1 MLGNGIQGHPQRL
14 ERQSPLA
21 RPGEPSATRNSMT
34 DTAPTVLIVGNEGLL
49 VEGLRQFF
57 DSIGLQAQRHL
68 GPTSPGSANAP
79 VSVDILI
86 VLDDPA
92 QAGEARTLMDALQKQ
107 RPETKLLLLRPSFTP
122 TQVRDALQMGFHA
135 ILLRSVSQDAL
146 GHTIRLLLL
155 GETVLAVSLAAM
167 LLDLGE
173 QTIEPGVVGER
184 GFSRRELQILACLVR
199 GQPNKVIAQ
208 DLGVSEATVKVQ
220 LRHLLKKIGVANRTQ
235 AAIWAL
241 GRNVV
246 RGKTPGRGAEPS
258 KGDVPGDAEQ
268 DR

>member
-1 MLGNGIQGHPQRL
+1 MLGNGIQGQPQRL
-14 ERQSPLA
+14 ERQPPLA
-21 RPGEPSATRNSMT
+21 RPGEPPATRNPKA
-34 DTAPTVLIVGNEGLL
+34 DAAPTVLIVGNESLL

-57 DSIGLQAQRHL
+57 DSIGLQARRHTTL
-68 GPTSPGSANAP
+68 TGAGSANTP
-79 VSVDILI
+79 VSADILI

-92 QAGEARTLMDALQKQ
+92 QPGEARALMDALQEQ
-107 RPETKLLLLRPSFTP
+107 HSGTKLLLLRPSFTP
-122 TQVRDALQMGFHA
+122 AQVRDALQMGFHG

-155 GETVLAVSLAAM
+155 GETVVAVSLAAM
-167 LLDLGE
+167 LLNLE
-173 QTIEPGVVGER
+173 EPTIEPGVIGER

-246 RGKTPGRGAEPS
+246 RDKAPGSASEPS
-258 KGDVPGDAEQ
+258 KGDAPGDVEQ